1 MEKCFVLVGNSSS
14 GIHEA
19 SSFLKPV
26 INIGTR
32 QNGRLRSKNIID
44 VNYSKKEIFNSL
56 KKLNNKKFYNRLIN
70 NLKNPYFHP
79 NTSSKILKILRKIS
93 IEKKVLQKRIT
104 Y

>member
-44 VNYSKKEIFNSL
+44 VTYNKREIFNSL
-56 KKLNNKKFYNRLIN
+56 KQLNNKKFYNKLIN
-70 NLKNPYFHP
+70 NLRNPYYYP
-79 NTSSKILKILRKIS
+79 NTSSKILRIL
-93 IEKKVLQKRIT
+93 KKLSLKKKFFKKE
-104 Y
+104 

>member
-1 MEKCFVLVGNSSS
+1 MLVGNSSS

-44 VNYSKKEIFNSL
+44 VTYNKNEIFNSL
-56 KKLNNKKFYNRLIN
+56 KKLKNEKFYNGLIN
-70 NLKNPYFHP
+70 NLKNPYYYP
-79 NTSSKILKILRKIS
+79 NTSSKILKILKKIS

>member
-1 MEKCFVLVGNSSS
+1 MFCVVGNSSS

-44 VNYSKKEIFNSL
+44 VTYNKERYLIH
-56 KKLNNKKFYNRLIN
+56 LNN
-70 NLKNPYFHP
+70 
-79 NTSSKILKILRKIS
+79 
-93 IEKKVLQKRIT
+93 
-104 Y
+104 